1 MMTDMKNSNN
11 NHDSSTISAA
21 ETSSLEV
28 DSCTTSTAGGRR
40 VNTNPSRHFYLSPH
54 TFWMQRWEALVVTTV
69 IFTSALE
76 VFIAVLDSRVLGLW
90 VFVYLCDF
98 IFIIDIV
105 LRFFVGYMKN
115 GILISDVRLIRK
127 HYLRTT
133 FIPDI
138 VSVLPLG
145 LIVLAKPGIQVAD
158 GFVTTLTNI
167 VPKLAQY
174 RCMNRLLR
182 VYRIES
188 YFEMKESKLGTN
200 TVAIRTIKYTTYAG
214 LSIHFLACF
223 WYLLSCSGRHGDTI
237 PTCDNGTWAA
247 QLEPSSYI
255 SEKSTLDAYIVSLY
269 WAVATTTSTGYGDI
283 SAITQEEK
291 AYSIVAML
299 LGIGV
304 FYGVILGGMASMMTN
319 FDSQR
324 ARYTHRLNVIKENLR
339 DLRVKDEMYLLV
351 VGYYEYLWVRKK
363 GVTDDSMFNKLPLTF
378 HAEVS
383 LSANKYILDKA
394 PMFQNLSEG
403 FLRMLSL
410 EIKPSLYLPNQMI
423 AMRNEICHTMFFIH
437 RGEAEVLSPEDD
449 ETSITR
455 LRHGR
460 LFGEVNL
467 IFSMP
472 RTNGIRA
479 SAHCDL
485 MVLDR
490 ADLQNVLHHY
500 PEVAKKLQQIAE
512 ERCDAAGLLEDRAK
526 AGEGV
531 IPASKSMKRLSIIS
545 AQVSKLSAKL
555 TGKHEV
561 QAVDALNIEEAGSEW
576 VTVHRGTCRSRIEK
590 QIESVKRTFSK
601 CILMPN
607 SRFAKYWERL
617 VLLLTL
623 IIVMVYPYVASF
635 SASKVRSSSLQNTGS
650 IPLLTCCYIMDFILF
665 CDIFV
670 RLRTAVVTP
679 NGTYKDFKSI
689 RDHYVNSWGFVVDV
703 LAVLPLDLICLYT
716 QDTDDRTIALYRLR
730 LNRLVK
736 YWRILDYF
744 KNLEKDLNVKI
755 GTIRVFKFVIN
766 ISLLSHW
773 SACFWYI
780 VACITGMC
788 RKDLCPS
795 SDGLQFVLTDPGDS
809 CNEGTWV
816 DQVNATSPFEEYVSA
831 LYWAAATMTS
841 TGYGDISAHTT
852 VARFISVVAMLVG
865 LLLYGYCL
873 SSIAA
878 TLANSDAPRVG
889 FQEKLFAVQ
898 EFMKDHGLSNDLT
911 NRVINYLSLVFRKHR
926 GEAMPGGELL
936 MHDMPIRLQQD
947 VAFEDAKNTIGQ
959 VPLFQDCDEAFIRML
974 ALQTHAYL
982 FTPGDVIVYEGD
994 MGREMYFIRRGT
1006 CEIMSKDMTRVV
1018 STIGPGHYF
1027 GEVGLIFGDYRT
1039 ATVRAASYCEV
1050 LMLQR
1055 PALDEVLDHFPLIAK
1070 QFKEA
1075 AENKNHLLDLQKAC
1089 KQKEKQEVRT
1099 AASVL
1104 DEDSS
1109 YEATVHKPSDAS
1121 VKVFDVNTDDYLNP
1135 FRELNIFGRIFSKL
1149 LMSRALL
1156 SDGKYCK
1163 WWEILRV
1170 AVALIS
1176 TFTIT
1181 LQACFLHTDV
1191 ALWGFNY
1198 FLDIICY
1205 VDMYLKFH
1213 MAFNNSN
1220 SVQVTH
1226 PLSTAKHYLRTN
1238 FVLDLLAIFP
1248 TELIAYAVL
1257 RTFSGDSVHIYAL
1270 VRVNRLLQLYRVPL
1284 AFNYLESGVERE
1296 TDSIRKVK
1304 FLFYLLIFIHLL
1316 ACAWYFNACPPI
1328 TTTDVPADRFKTNIH
1343 YCYTNSW
1350 TNYTA
1355 LDFRTKSIGVQY
1367 IISLYWASATG
1378 ASVGYGDI
1386 HANNVNEM
1394 VLALL
1399 SMIMGIVFFGYI
1411 IASVAASLANADAQR
1426 ARYQEKLTAVKR
1438 YLKDHQSNKNL
1449 EQRVITYYNYL
1460 WLRNKGVD
1468 PDSLF
1473 DGLPLSLKADV
1484 TLNLYQEMINKVPL
1498 FQDKEVGF
1506 QKMLSMC
1513 MRPVLF
1519 LSGEY
1524 VVRKFDFGKEMFF
1537 IHRGIVEV
1545 VSEDGCTVYDTMESG
1560 RYFGEI
1566 SLVFSCPRTASIR
1579 ARTNVDMFT
1588 LNKGSLDAALT
1599 HYPPIKESIY
1609 KVAEE
1614 RINAVRKR
1622 SKAHIGSLKKPEE
1635 KAEGATPDAET
1646 EDKKD
1651 KQANGKAT
1659 SAGPTILEETSI
1671 EIDEVQTVS
1680 GRCCIT
1686 RNYLQWF
1693 LDSNRFVLNPDS
1705 KFVVGLKRVTSFLI
1719 FLTTWTILY
1728 QACFQVSSNYILVF
1742 SYVSEA
1748 VFVFEI
1754 YVKFHVSCAN
1764 EYGDLERDFNKVYK
1778 SYLKKKSGFILDVV
1792 AALPLDILALAGGD
1806 NKQKFL
1812 ALTILRLIHLVRLYR
1827 LSEFFKSWE
1836 TELNINVFHVRMTKF
1851 FVILVIVIH
1860 FFASLWY
1867 LLACPNKKCKKESWA
1882 AYNGYYYENPEDK
1895 PKMYELYVYCDCI
1908 YWCVATLTSTGY
1920 GDIHAYSTVE
1930 MVFASFVM
1938 VAGQVLFG
1946 SILGNIASTLANADS
1961 GRVSYEEKLDAI
1973 KNQMKDQ
1980 KLPSKLRNRV
1990 ISYFDYLWARHN
2002 GVDQYTLFHD
2012 AQYCLQTDIG
2022 FTINKGLLT
2031 KVEIFKSAEDS
2042 FLRALSL
2049 MLRPVLFMP
2058 NDFIVRQGDVGD
2070 EMYFI
2075 YRGTVEI
2082 MEGKNEKKVSKLL
2095 LEGDHFDDI
2104 NLLYDVPRRRS
2115 VRARTHVDLHALSCK
2130 DLKSVLEQ
2138 FTSVRT
2144 AIRDIGRN
2152 KYWDYAT
2159 SVGAQEHFPS
2169 QETTV

>member
-1 MMTDMKNSNN
+1 M
-11 NHDSSTISAA
+11 
-21 ETSSLEV
+21 
-28 DSCTTSTAGGRR
+28 
-40 VNTNPSRHFYLSPH
+40 
-54 TFWMQRWEALVVTTV
+54 
-69 IFTSALE
+69 
-76 VFIAVLDSRVLGLW
+76 
-90 VFVYLCDF
+90 
-98 IFIIDIV
+98 
-105 LRFFVGYMKN
+105 
-115 GILISDVRLIRK
+115 
-127 HYLRTT
+127 
-133 FIPDI
+133 
-138 VSVLPLG
+138 
-145 LIVLAKPGIQVAD
+145 
-158 GFVTTLTNI
+158 
-167 VPKLAQY
+167 
-174 RCMNRLLR
+174 
-182 VYRIES
+182 
-188 YFEMKESKLGTN
+188 
-200 TVAIRTIKYTTYAG
+200 
-214 LSIHFLACF
+214 
-223 WYLLSCSGRHGDTI
+223 LSCSGRHGDTI
-237 PTCDNGTWAA
+237 TCENGTWATE
-247 QLEPSSYI
+247 LTPSSYI
-255 SEKSTLDAYIVSLY
+255 SDKSTLDAYVVSLY

-291 AYSIVAML
+291 AYSILAML
-299 LGIGV
+299 VGIAV

-339 DLRVKDEMYLLV
+339 DLRVKDEMYCLV

-394 PMFQNLSEG
+394 PMFKNLSEG

-410 EIKPSLYLPNQMI
+410 EIKPSLYLPKQII
-423 AMRNEICHTMFFIH
+423 AVRNEICHTMFFIH
-437 RGEAEVLSPEDD
+437 RGEAEVLSPDDD
-449 ETSITR
+449 ETSITQ

-472 RTNGIRA
+472 RTHSIRA
-479 SAHCDL
+479 AAHCDL

-526 AGEGV
+526 AGEGI

-545 AQVSKLSAKL
+545 AQVSKLSAKI
-555 TGKHEV
+555 TGRHEV
-561 QAVDALNIEEAGSEW
+561 HQAVDALNIEEAGNEW
-576 VTVHRGTCRSRIEK
+576 VAVHRGTCRSRIEK
-590 QIESVKRTFSK
+590 QIEGVKRTFSK

-617 VLLLTL
+617 VLLITL
-623 IIVMVYPYVASF
+623 VIVMIYPYVASF
-635 SASKVRSSSLQNTGS
+635 SASKVRNTGN
-650 IPLLTCCYIMDFILF
+650 IPLLTCCYIMDFILI

-689 RDHYVNSWGFVVDV
+689 RDHYVKSWGFVVDV
-703 LAVLPLDLICLYT
+703 LAVLPLDLFCLYAPRGSNP
-716 QDTDDRTIALYRLR
+716 RTIALYRLR
-730 LNRLVK
+730 LNRLIK
-736 YWRILDYF
+736 YWRVLDFF
-744 KNLEKDLNVKI
+744 KNLEEDLNVKI
-755 GTIRVFKFVIN
+755 GTIRVFKFLIN

-780 VACITGMC
+780 VACITGIC
-788 RKDLCPS
+788 
-795 SDGLQFVLTDPGDS
+795 Q
-809 CNEGTWV
+809 EGTWV
-816 DQVNATSPFEEYVSA
+816 DRANASTPFEEYVTA

-878 TLANSDAPRVG
+878 TLANADAPRVG

-898 EFMKDHGLSNDLT
+898 EFMQDHGLSSELT
-911 NRVINYLSLVFRKHR
+911 QRVINYLSLVFRKHR

-947 VAFEDAKNTIGQ
+947 VAYEDARNTIGQ
-959 VPLFQDCDEAFIRML
+959 VPLFQDCDEAFVRML
-974 ALQTHAYL
+974 ALKTHTYL

-1006 CEIMSKDMTRVV
+1006 CEILSKDMTRVV

-1089 KQKEKQEVRT
+1089 KQKENQEVQT
-1099 AASVL
+1099 TS
-1104 DEDSS
+1104 DPDQDTSF
-1109 YEATVHKPSDAS
+1109 EAKVHKPSNAS
-1121 VKVFDVNTDDYLNP
+1121 VKIFDVNTEDYLNP

-1156 SDGKYCK
+1156 SEGNFCK

-1176 TFTIT
+1176 AFTIT

-1191 ALWGFNY
+1191 ALWVVNY
-1198 FLDIICY
+1198 ALDITCY

-1220 SVQVTH
+1220 NVQVTH

-1238 FVLDLLAIFP
+1238 FVIDLLAIFP

-1257 RTFSGDSVHIYAL
+1257 RSFIGDSVHIYAL
-1270 VRVNRLLQLYRVPL
+1270 VRLNRLLQLYRVPL

-1328 TTTDVPADRFKTNIH
+1328 TTKEVPDDRFKTNSH

-1355 LDFRTKSIGVQY
+1355 LDFGSKSIGVQY
-1367 IISLYWASATG
+1367 VISLYWASATG

-1394 VLALL
+1394 VLALF

-1426 ARYQEKLTAVKR
+1426 ARYQEKLTAVKH
-1438 YLKDHQSNKNL
+1438 YLKDHQSDKNL
-1449 EQRVITYYNYL
+1449 EHRVITYYNYL
-1460 WLRNKGVD
+1460 WLRTKGVD

-1498 FQDKEVGF
+1498 FQNTEVGF

-1524 VVRKFDFGKEMFF
+1524 VVKKFDFGKEMFF

-1545 VSEDGCTVYDTMESG
+1545 VSEDGSTVFDTMESG
-1560 RYFGEI
+1560 RFFGEI
-1566 SLVFSCPRTASIR
+1566 SLVFSCARTASIR

-1588 LNKGSLDAALT
+1588 LHKDNLDEALT
-1599 HYPPIKESIY
+1599 HYPSIKEQIY

-1622 SKAHIGSLKKPEE
+1622 SKAKISPLKVPEDNKAKEEAKEE
-1635 KAEGATPDAET
+1635 KKDA
-1646 EDKKD
+1646 KKD

-1659 SAGPTILEETSI
+1659 AAGPTIPEETSI
-1671 EIDEVQTVS
+1671 DMEDSPTAT
-1680 GRCCIT
+1680 GGCCRN

-1693 LDSNRFVLNPDS
+1693 LDSNRFVLSPS
-1705 KFVVGLKRVTSFLI
+1705 SMFVVVLKRVTSFLV

-1728 QACFQVSSNYILVF
+1728 QACFQVPSNIILVF

-1778 SYLKKKSGFILDVV
+1778 SYLKKKSGFTIDVI
-1792 AALPLDILALAGGD
+1792 AALPLDILALCGRD
-1806 NKQKFL
+1806 DDQKFL

-1860 FFASLWY
+1860 LFASIWY
-1867 LLACPNKKCKKESWA
+1867 LLACPNKKCKKDSWA
-1882 AYNGYYYENPEDK
+1882 AYTEDIWYK
-1895 PKMYELYVYCDCI
+1895 DASKRPDYLYELYIYCDCI

-1920 GDIHAYSTVE
+1920 GDIHAYSPEE

-1961 GRVSYEEKLDAI
+1961 GRVSYEEKLYAI

-2002 GVDQYTLFHD
+2002 GIDQYTLFHD
-2012 AQYCLQTDIG
+2012 TQFCLQTDIG
-2022 FTINKGLLT
+2022 VSINQELLT
-2031 KVEIFKSAEDS
+2031 KVQIFAEAEAS
-2042 FLRALSL
+2042 FLRALTL

-2082 MEGKNEKKVSKLL
+2082 MEEKNEKKVAKLL
-2095 LEGDHFDDI
+2095 DEGDHFDDI

-2138 FTSVRT
+2138 FPSVRAT
-2144 AIRDIGRN
+2144 IREIGRL

-2159 SVGAQEHFPS
+2159 SVGAHEHFPS